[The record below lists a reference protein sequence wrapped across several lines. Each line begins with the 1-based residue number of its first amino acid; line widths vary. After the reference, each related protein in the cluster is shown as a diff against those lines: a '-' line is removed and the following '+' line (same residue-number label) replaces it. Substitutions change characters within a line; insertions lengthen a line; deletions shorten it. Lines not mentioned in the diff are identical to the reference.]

1 MKFRHRRI
9 LKLKKEYF
17 PVENNYRD
25 SKSICTNEIVKE
37 ANRLAAQYDITILE
51 ISESSWMIGGI
62 NIYTKATK
70 QDYEKFCRELIDVL
84 APYLAGYTI

>member
-1 MKFRHRRI
+1 MKFKRKRI
-9 LKLKKEYF
+9 LKLRKEYF

-37 ANRLAAQYDITILE
+37 ANRLAAQYNVTILE
-51 ISESSWMIGGI
+51 ISSSSWMIGGI

-70 QDYEKFCRELIDVL
+70 QDYEGFCHELIDIL